1 MDTLLNIKAFL
12 ATARA
17 GSFSAAAR
25 QLGVAPSVI
34 VKRINRLEG
43 QMHAQLFIRS
53 TRRLELTETGE
64 RYFARDQTILGDVED
79 ALNGAS
85 ASAGRID
92 GHLRIKCPITRT
104 VLNFVESVSHFQAV

>member
-25 QLGVAPSVI
+25 QLGVAPSAI
-34 VKRINRLEG
+34 VKRINRLED

-53 TRRLELTETGE
+53 TRRLELTETGS
-64 RYFARDQTILGDVED
+64 RGICGSNAR
-79 ALNGAS
+79 
-85 ASAGRID
+85 R
-92 GHLRIKCPITRT
+92 R
-104 VLNFVESVSHFQAV
+104 